1 MSYSIEDSPL
11 HGLPSK
17 KKLCDLLFVHPNR
30 LRALMSDSEYRR
42 EWWTKSGRLIEEPL
56 DSLKAVQ
63 GRIKELVSRIQH
75 PAWLYS
81 GVRGKSYID
90 NAEQHAGQQCLCSI
104 DIDSFFQSTRKEY
117 VFRFFRYLL
126 CQPEDVAWAVSDLA
140 TYKNHLPTGGSPSSQ
155 ALAFWAYRPMFELMH
170 EKVQELGGVLTL
182 YVDDIAISTDDR
194 LTDDAFSSLE
204 GVMSGFELRINESKT
219 ERRGREQWK
228 VVTGAAIS
236 PTGSLDVPNR
246 LRKKIYDHITLLKEG
261 SLDESGVLRLL
272 GLLTSAR
279 QIDHSFHDSLY
290 RYVRYLA
297 RSLR

>member
-155 ALAFWAYRPMFELMH
+155 ALAFWAYRPMFELM
-170 EKVQELGGVLTL
+170 
-182 YVDDIAISTDDR
+182 
-194 LTDDAFSSLE
+194 
-204 GVMSGFELRINESKT
+204 
-219 ERRGREQWK
+219 
-228 VVTGAAIS
+228 
-236 PTGSLDVPNR
+236 TGSLDVPNR